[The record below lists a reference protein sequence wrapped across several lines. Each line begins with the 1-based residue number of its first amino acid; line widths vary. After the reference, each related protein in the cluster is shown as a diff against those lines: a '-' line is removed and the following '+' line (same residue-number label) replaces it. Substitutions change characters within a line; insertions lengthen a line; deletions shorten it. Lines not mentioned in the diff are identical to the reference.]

1 MSPSFHSKFKAL
13 SQQFYALEA
22 NSTPTQMLPI
32 VNLLI
37 EHIEA
42 EITPYSAVLEKL
54 KEAREELLPTVEDI
68 QAIYRQD
75 SPKD

>member
-13 SQQFYALEA
+13 SRQFYALEA
-22 NSTPTQMLPI
+22 NSTPAQMLPI
-32 VNLLI
+32 INLLI

-54 KEAREELLPTVEDI
+54 KEAREELLPTLEDV
-68 QAIYRQD
+68 QAIYNQ
-75 SPKD
+75 SPPGH